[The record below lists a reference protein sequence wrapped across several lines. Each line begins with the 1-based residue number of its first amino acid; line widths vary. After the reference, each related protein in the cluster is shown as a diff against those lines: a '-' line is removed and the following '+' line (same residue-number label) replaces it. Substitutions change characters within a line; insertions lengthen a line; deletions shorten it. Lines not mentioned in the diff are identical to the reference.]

1 MLPAMSLGMMPSGG
15 GDQARAEVDGGSVA
29 RVADSIPVD
38 EGLAWIVT
46 RIKRGVC
53 ELSCERGGRR

>member
-1 MLPAMSLGMMPSGG
+1 MSLGMMALGG
-15 GDQARAEVDGGSVA
+15 GDQARVEVDGGSVA

-38 EGLAWIVT
+38 EGLAWVVT

-53 ELSCERGGRR
+53 